1 MRVGIFEVVLFHNKS
16 LKKQIIM
23 KLLKSNLNLLTALLI
38 VAFAFTSCSS
48 DNDDN
53 NNFNTAALAIKTK
66 AVTNFNGLG
75 RSINAAVDVTKF
87 KINIKEIELEFDD
100 DFCDDDDD
108 DDDNNFDCSQFNGF
122 YSGDDEIKLKGPF
135 EVDVL
140 TGVNTITTIDVPE
153 NVIFEEIEFEFDRNT
168 DPSSDLFGKTIL
180 IEGTIDDVPF
190 VFWHNLEVDIEIDYE
205 DANQNLDISNGF
217 NSVII
222 EFDLAGLFSTVNL
235 SNATDNNG
243 DGIIEISP
251 TDMDGNRNLANQ
263 IKNLIKDYADLL
275 DD

>member
-1 MRVGIFEVVLFHNKS
+1 MKPFRT
-16 LKKQIIM
+16 
-23 KLLKSNLNLLTALLI
+23 KLLTLVVAL
-38 VAFAFTSCSS
+38 VYAFILTSCSS
-48 DNDDN
+48 DNNDN
-53 NNFNTAALAIKTK
+53 NDFAKAPLAIKTK
-66 AVTNFNGLG
+66 AVTSPNGLG
-75 RSINAAVDVTKF
+75 RNANALVDVTKF

-108 DDDNNFDCSQFNGF
+108 DSSDDDGNNGGNNFDCSDFNGF
-122 YSGDDEIKLKGPF
+122 FSSDDEIELRGPF

-140 TGVNTITTIDVPE
+140 TGVNTITTVDVPQ
-153 NVIFEEIEFEFDRNT
+153 NVVFEELEFEFDRNT
-168 DPSSDLFGKTIL
+168 NPSSELFGKTIL
-180 IEGTIDDVPF
+180 IEGTIDNVPF
-190 VFWHNLEVDIEIDYE
+190 VFWHNFEVDIEIDYE

-251 TDMDGNRNLANQ
+251 DDSDGNRNLANQ
-263 IKNLIKDYADLL
+263 IKELIKDYSDLL